1 MKRKTGTLE
10 RATLVDVLH
19 LAAILTCT
27 AWTAKLIAEERW
39 GPGVSAISI
48 LNGAQADI
56 PSDGVTIPLD
66 EATQTAAR

>member
-1 MKRKTGTLE
+1 MKRKSGYLE

-27 AWTAKLIAEERW
+27 FWTAKLIVAERW
-39 GPGVSAISI
+39 GGSLSAMAI
-48 LNGAQADI
+48 LRGA
-56 PSDGVTIPLD
+56 PSAAHDVTIRLD